1 MPGRFVNCCQ
11 LLRFLN
17 DHDRVIF
24 EDGTFPFLN
33 PARLIFILGKNFER
47 FRRPPRGKGFREKR
61 RGGKGVKY
69 HFDVCLFIQQVGRD

>member
-1 MPGRFVNCCQ
+1 MITS
-11 LLRFLN
+11 
-17 DHDRVIF
+17 RVIF